1 MFCNLLNK
9 NMTKKLS
16 IIGGSGF
23 IGTHL
28 CKQLETLN
36 IDFEIVDLKV
46 SNDYP
51 KKTIVADI
59 RNLKTLRQSINGDV
73 IIHLAAV
80 HTDDIREKKV
90 YFETNVDG
98 TSNILKVCEEK
109 NIQSVIFTSSVAVYG
124 FAQPNADETSKTKPF
139 NYYGESKLEAE
150 KLLTNW
156 YEKNS
161 FNKKLTIIRPTVIF
175 GENNRGNLFKLMESI
190 YLKKFLMIGSG
201 KNIKSIAY
209 VKNLVDFIVFSLN
222 LKKFQIFN
230 YIDKPDLKLIQL
242 IKMIKKLLNYKH
254 NTFLKIPYFIAV
266 LIIVNLEFL
275 SKFIKFNLPIS
286 YIRIKKFCSTTQFG
300 SKFIDSTSFKAKF
313 SLKDGLKSTIEF
325 EFKQK

>member
-1 MFCNLLNK
+1 MN
-9 NMTKKLS
+9 KKLS

-59 RNLKTLRQSINGDV
+59 RNLKTLRQSITGDV

-80 HTDDIREKKV
+80 HTDDIKEKKV

-124 FAQPNADETSKTKPF
+124 FARPNVDETSRTNPF

-156 YEKNS
+156 YKKNS

-209 VKNLVDFIVFSLN
+209 VRNLVDFIVFSLDFD
-222 LKKFQIFN
+222 KFQLYN
-230 YIDKPDLKLIQL
+230 YIDKPDLNIIQL
-242 IKMIKKLLNYKH
+242 VNIIKKNFDHVHKSFVRL
-254 NTFLKIPYFIAV
+254 PYIIAV
-266 LIIVNLEFL
+266 TIIIILEFI
-275 SKFIKFNLPIS
+275 SKFIKINLPIS

-300 SKFIDSTSFKAKF
+300 SESM
-313 SLKDGLKSTIEF
+313 LKTGFNPKYTIEEGLRKTIRHEF
-325 EFKQK
+325 EKK

>member
-28 CKQLETLN
+28 CKQLEILN

-46 SNDYP
+46 SNYYP

-59 RNLKTLRQSINGDV
+59 RNLETLRKSVNGDV

-80 HTDDIREKKV
+80 HTDDIKERNI
-90 YFETNVDG
+90 YFKTNVDG
-98 TSNILKVCEEK
+98 TSNIIKVCEEK
-109 NIQSVIFTSSVAVYG
+109 NIHSVIFTSSVAVYG
-124 FAQPNADETSKTKPF
+124 FAQPNADETSQTKPF

-150 KLLTNW
+150 NLLAKW

-161 FNKKLTIIRPTVIF
+161 SNKKLIIIRPTVIF

-190 YLKKFLMIGSG
+190 YLKKF
-201 KNIKSIAY
+201 
-209 VKNLVDFIVFSLN
+209 
-222 LKKFQIFN
+222 
-230 YIDKPDLKLIQL
+230 
-242 IKMIKKLLNYKH
+242 
-254 NTFLKIPYFIAV
+254 
-266 LIIVNLEFL
+266 
-275 SKFIKFNLPIS
+275 
-286 YIRIKKFCSTTQFG
+286 
-300 SKFIDSTSFKAKF
+300 
-313 SLKDGLKSTIEF
+313 
-325 EFKQK
+325 